1 MSLTRLWAFPSI
13 HLTSSIRLRTH
24 HLISSWPQFTALEK
38 SSTGF
43 QLLSTD
49 SARIKPAP
57 NTCLPAWG
65 WGGSP
70 HSSGRGVGQDACLT
84 STYVQPRSVQAVM
97 LWGVIPNHS
106 SPWAL
111 WCCCRLF
118 TRFRQTGYQPLS
130 PMCPYIGFPPSL
142 FLSSWSLSSA
152 FYDHFPNPS
161 TCKPLVSGYIKGNPG
176 WENHCTPTA

>member
-1 MSLTRLWAFPSI
+1 MGFSWYPLNFLYQTSHSPLNILLASVHSSGKEFLRFPTTLHWQCTHQSCTK
-13 HLTSSIRLRTH
+13 HLSS
-24 HLISSWPQFTALEK
+24 
-38 SSTGF
+38 
-43 QLLSTD
+43 
-49 SARIKPAP
+49 
-57 NTCLPAWG
+57 CLG
-65 WGGSP
+65 VGGSP
-70 HSSGRGVGQDACLT
+70 HSSGRGVGQGACLT

-106 SPWAL
+106 SSWAF
-111 WCCCRLF
+111 WCCCTLF

-130 PMCPYIGFPPSL
+130 PMCPYTGFPPSL

-161 TCKPLVSGYIKGNPG
+161 MCKPLVSGYIKGNPG